1 MDNEQPLQAR
11 VRAWFARVRAARV
24 RAASCA
30 VQAASSLLQVSPAA
44 LTQALKNFK
53 GAVITVSH
61 NQAFVAEI
69 ANEKWIV
76 EDGKITCVQLRDAK
90 AR

>member
-1 MDNEQPLQAR
+1 MLAPTSQSTDQCTPRLLASCVRPLQPTNY
-11 VRAWFARVRAARV
+11 
-24 RAASCA
+24 
-30 VQAASSLLQVSPAA
+30 LDNDTLAA
-44 LTQALKNFK
+44 LTQALKNFR

-61 NQAFVAEI
+61 NQAFIAEI
-69 ANEKWIV
+69 SNEKWIV